1 MQRQDKE
8 RKDELELQKSDYFA
22 MVLRGIVG
30 AAPYAGALLAELVG
44 VIIPNQRMDRLV
56 DFVRLLDERLS
67 LVEKDIRSLLLDEE
81 FADLLEEGL
90 HQVARGITEERRRY
104 IANLIANSIS
114 EEEISFLEAK
124 YLMKKLEEINDIEVI
139 WLRYFLVPTIG
150 GDEEFRSKHSHIL
163 EPIIPTIR
171 SSQQEIDKAALQKSY
186 KEHLVQLGLL
196 QYRYQTS
203 RIEGTNVELPE
214 LEPFS
219 GAPRISG
226 YEITSL
232 GKLLLRMIGIADM
245 G

>member
-1 MQRQDKE
+1 MQKQNDGRG
-8 RKDELELQKSDYFA
+8 DELELQKSDYLA
-22 MVLRGIVG
+22 MALRGIVG

-44 VIIPNQRMDRLV
+44 VIIPNQRIDRLV
-56 DFVRLLDERLS
+56 DFVRLLDQRLS
-67 LVEKDIRSLLLDEE
+67 FIERDIQSLLSNEE

-90 HQVARGITEERRRY
+90 HQVARGITEERRQY

-114 EEEISFLEAK
+114 EEEISFVEAK

-139 WLRYFLVPTIG
+139 WLRYFLVPTIS

-163 EPIIPTIR
+163 EPIIPTIGA
-171 SSQQEIDKAALQKSY
+171 SQQEIDKAALQKSY

-196 QYRYQTS
+196 QYNYATA

-214 LEPFS
+214 LEPIS
-219 GAPRISG
+219 GVPRIRG

-232 GKLLLRMIGIADM
+232 GKLLLRMIGIADT